1 MAPPSRIQRMTADI
15 GIQIILI
22 ISTGAFPTSC
32 VLAGGT
38 TVLMVPSDAIPFIE
52 EG

>member
-1 MAPPSRIQRMTADI
+1 MTADI
-15 GIQIILI
+15 GIQIILV
-22 ISTGAFPTSC
+22 ISTGAFPASC

-38 TVLMVPSDAIPFIE
+38 IDLMVPSDAIQFIE